1 MRRPNYVRA
10 AAPWLGPCLALIC
23 AQGWAGRGVQDGVLE
38 DGVPLSTAQVG
49 AGLQLYSSES
59 DARIL
64 DWTSDGALLV
74 AVHEAGQDQMRRVTG
89 APPQAESQLLGAPGG
104 MLRAVAAQSFH
115 NEWVAYLGDESGAD
129 GSEGAP
135 LSLRALAGGDAKVL
149 VQAAARP
156 GTPVWAHDGRRLAF
170 SATLRDG
177 KSTDLYVLDSA
188 DSAGPRLVA
197 SGNADAR
204 QVLAWTSADRA
215 LLVRHTIAGGGDELL
230 LVDIESGAA
239 RRVDAPAVAASGY
252 AHVGDVRLA
261 PDDRGVYFVSDL
273 GSAHT
278 GLRYVDLYNNSTL
291 ELSATLGHEIEHFDV
306 GSDNRSIAISWT
318 EFGYSRIAL
327 LDRLTNGVSILPS
340 LPPGAVSALRFD
352 HGGTHL
358 AVELTA
364 STAPRD
370 VYVCE
375 LGAKACTRWT
385 ESKLGQYTATR
396 LIAPLT
402 VRFPTWDRPSGSGSA
417 LTALLYRPR
426 TPGPYPVLIM
436 LNGHGTPPSAQLDP
450 FVQYCVNE
458 LGIAV
463 VAPGLRDGEAGVLDL
478 GALLAWLGAQPDMR
492 RDRVMVQGRGAGG
505 TLALTGLGIYSDR
518 LRAAVSVDGMA
529 SSVQIMPIRHPVL
542 LVRGLNS
549 PALDAAS
556 AEQLLWRLRS
566 AKISSWFVAPRD
578 RRDALSSEAEQ
589 RSAQRVIAQ
598 FVATQLGG

>member
-1 MRRPNYVRA
+1 MRRPNYARA
-10 AAPWLGPCLALIC
+10 VAPWLGPCLALVC
-23 AQGWAGRGVQDGVLE
+23 AQGWAGRSVQDGVLE
-38 DGVPLSTAQVG
+38 DGVPLIGAQVG
-49 AGLQLYSSES
+49 AGLQQYSSES
-59 DARIL
+59 EARLL
-64 DWTSDGALLV
+64 DWTSDGALLI

-89 APPQAESQLLGAPGG
+89 APPQSESPLLRAAGG
-104 MLRAVAAQSFH
+104 MLRAAAAQSFH

-129 GSEGAP
+129 GTEGAA
-135 LSLRALAGGDAKVL
+135 LSLRALVGGDTKVL

-177 KSTDLYVLDSA
+177 KSTDLYVLDTA

-215 LLVRHTIAGGGDELL
+215 LLVRHTIAGAGDELL

-239 RRVDAPAVAASGY
+239 RRVDAPAAGAGGY
-252 AHVGDVRLA
+252 AHIGDVRLA

-273 GSAHT
+273 GGAHT
-278 GLRYVDLYNNSTL
+278 GLRYVDLYGNSTL
-291 ELSATLGHEIEHFDV
+291 EVGATLGHEIEHFDV
-306 GSDNRSIAISWT
+306 ATDNRSIAISWT

-327 LDRLTNGVSILPS
+327 LDRQTPVGSPCF
-340 LPPGAVSALRFD
+340 ALAARVD
-352 HGGTHL
+352 RAALDRRRAL
-358 AVELTA
+358 AFRA
-364 STAPRD
+364 HQPTAPRD

-375 LGAKACTRWT
+375 LGAKACARWT
-385 ESKLGQYTATR
+385 ESRLGQYTATR

-436 LNGHGTPPSAQLDP
+436 LNGNSTPPSAQLDP

-505 TLALTGLGIYSDR
+505 TLALTGLGLYGDR

-578 RRDALSSEAEQ
+578 RRDTLSSEPEQ
-589 RSAQRVIAQ
+589 LSAQRVIAQ
-598 FVATQLGG
+598 FVASQLGG